1 MIIEKSNQKL
11 TPDQVRE
18 IRAIYVRGRRGTGNG
33 IRDMS
38 IRYGVSKVCIQRIVT
53 GQIYK
58 EVRS

>member
-1 MIIEKSNQKL
+1 MIVEKSNQKL

-33 IRDMS
+33 IGDLA
-38 IRYGVSKVCIQRIVT
+38 IRYGVSKVAIQRIVT